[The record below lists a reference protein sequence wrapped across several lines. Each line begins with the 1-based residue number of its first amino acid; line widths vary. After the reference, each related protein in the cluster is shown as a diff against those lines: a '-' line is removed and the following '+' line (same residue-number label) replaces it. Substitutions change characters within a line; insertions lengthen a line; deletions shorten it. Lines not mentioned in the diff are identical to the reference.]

1 MRDFASLGRWLGD
14 HPRGL
19 LLAQL
24 VLLHLTLMA
33 GPASALGR
41 SLMMAHLG
49 LFVLWQPFFGNE
61 KNLARGHL
69 LMLSVAVGIAAA
81 FLNFGLLT
89 LWVMLLASIIGG
101 KIFILGSRW
110 TRWFHLLALA
120 YLVATLLVFLL
131 PPLLPSAVM
140 ISVPLDILAR
150 YFLPFVFVPMVAL
163 PRERQVTDRREM
175 IDFAYSVFIFL
186 LLAVVL
192 LGAVAGML
200 LTGLGYVESLLM
212 VLVVMGG
219 VLLFLGWVWSPRGA
233 FSGLGALVSR
243 YLLSANLPFEF
254 WVEHLAAYPLEQG
267 KPEEFLAWS
276 CERLTQEVAWIS
288 GVGWEDMAGQS
299 KGTVGVAEGQKT
311 VFRRNDISL
320 TLHTAQPLT
329 PMLIWQLNILIH
341 LVEEFYR
348 ARQRERQ
355 LRQLSYLQA
364 VYETGSRLTHD
375 IKNLLQSLNTLCVA
389 ASREGEHPSPEFQ
402 RLLMRQ
408 LPTVAQRLQ
417 QTLDKL
423 GHPSMESTTWIL
435 ARVWWADAMRR
446 FSELGVEFSSTG
458 DILTALV
465 PSNLFASALE
475 NMVQNALEKRQMQPA
490 LKVWANL
497 SASPDG
503 VILSVEDNGS
513 PLAPGPAAEIGRGPV
528 ASENGL
534 GIGLYQLSRQ
544 AENCQYVL
552 ELAENREGAVR
563 FVLRPVAGAAIDDR
577 GT

>member
-1 MRDFASLGRWLGD
+1 VKDFISLGRWLGE
-14 HPRGL
+14 HPRWL

-33 GPASALGR
+33 GPASGLGR
-41 SLMMAHLG
+41 SLMMAHVG
-49 LFVLWQPFFGNE
+49 LFVLWQPFVGGE
-61 KNLARGHL
+61 KKLARGHV
-69 LMLSVAVGIAAA
+69 LMLLVVVGIAAA
-81 FLNFGLLT
+81 FLSLGLMT

-131 PPLLPSAVM
+131 PPLLPAAAL
-140 ISVPLDILAR
+140 ISVPLDTVAR
-150 YFLPFVFVPMVAL
+150 YFLPLVFLPMLAL
-163 PRERQVTDRREM
+163 PGEKQVTDRREM

-192 LGAVAGML
+192 LGSIAGML
-200 LTGLGYVESLLM
+200 LTGLGYVESLLV

-219 VLLFLGWVWSPRGA
+219 ALLFLGWVWSPRGA

-254 WVEHLAAYPLEQG
+254 WVEHLAAYPLEGG
-267 KPEEFLAWS
+267 KPEDFLVWA
-276 CERLTQEVAWIS
+276 CERLTQEIAWLS
-288 GVGWEDMAGQS
+288 GVGWEDVESQS
-299 KGTVGVAEGQKT
+299 HGLVGVAAGQPT
-311 VFRRNDISL
+311 VFRRSDISL

-341 LVEEFYR
+341 LIEEFYR
-348 ARQRERQ
+348 ARQRARQ

-389 ASREGEHPSPEFQ
+389 ASREGDQPSPEFQ

-423 GHPSMESTTWIL
+423 GQPSLESSTWIL
-435 ARVWWADAMRR
+435 ARLWWADAARR
-446 FSELGVEFSSTG
+446 FAAQNVEFVSIG
-458 DILTALV
+458 DISTALA

-475 NMVQNALEKRQMQPA
+475 NMLQNALEKKPMQPS
-490 LKVWANL
+490 LKVKVSL
-497 SASPDG
+497 VASPEG
-503 VILSVEDNGS
+503 VILAVEDDGS
-513 PLAPGPAAEIGRGPV
+513 PLAPGLAADIGRGPV

-534 GIGLYQLSRQ
+534 GIGLYQLARQ
-544 AENCQYVL
+544 AATSQYVL
-552 ELAENREGAVR
+552 ELADNRAGAVR
-563 FVLRPVAGAAIDDR
+563 FVLRPAAGVAPAEGKN
-577 GT
+577 

>member
-1 MRDFASLGRWLGD
+1 MKDFVSLGRWLAE
-14 HPRGL
+14 HPRWL
-19 LLAQL
+19 LMAQL

-49 LFVLWQPFFGNE
+49 LFVLWQPFVGGE
-61 KNLARGHL
+61 KKLAREHVM
-69 LMLSVAVGIAAA
+69 MLFVVVGIAAT

-131 PPLLPSAVM
+131 PPLLPSAVL
-140 ISVPLDILAR
+140 ISVPLDTVAR
-150 YFLPFVFVPMVAL
+150 YFLPMVFLPMLAL
-163 PRERQVTDRREM
+163 PGERQVTDRREM

-192 LGAVAGML
+192 LGAIAGML
-200 LTGLGYVESLLM
+200 LTGLGYVESLLV

-219 VLLFLGWVWSPRGA
+219 ALLFLGWVWSPRGA

-254 WVEHLAAYPLEQG
+254 WVEHLAAYPLEAG
-267 KPEEFLAWS
+267 RPEDFLKWA
-276 CERLTQEVAWIS
+276 CERLTQEITWLSGVAW
-288 GVGWEDMAGQS
+288 EDTAGRS
-299 KGTVGVAEGQKT
+299 KGLVGGEVGQPT
-311 VFRRNDISL
+311 VFRRSDICL
-320 TLHTAQPLT
+320 TLYTAQPLT

-341 LVEEFYR
+341 LMEEFFR
-348 ARQRERQ
+348 ARQRAQQ

-389 ASREGEHPSPEFQ
+389 ASREGDQPSPEFQ

-423 GHPSMESTTWIL
+423 GQPSMESSSWVL
-435 ARVWWADAMRR
+435 AQVWWADVERR
-446 FSELGVEFSSTG
+446 FSDQGVQFSSTG
-458 DILTALV
+458 DISKALV
-465 PSNLFASALE
+465 PSSLFASALE
-475 NMVQNALEKRQMQPA
+475 NMVQNALEKRRILPS

-497 SASPDG
+497 AACPEG
-503 VILSVEDNGS
+503 VILSVEDDGS
-513 PLAPGPAAEIGRGPV
+513 PLPQALAEEIGRGPV
-528 ASENGL
+528 ASDNGL

-544 AENCQYVL
+544 AVTSQYVL
-552 ELAENREGAVR
+552 ELAENRAGAVR
-563 FVLRPVAGAAIDDR
+563 FVLRPATGATLQK
-577 GT
+577 GQV